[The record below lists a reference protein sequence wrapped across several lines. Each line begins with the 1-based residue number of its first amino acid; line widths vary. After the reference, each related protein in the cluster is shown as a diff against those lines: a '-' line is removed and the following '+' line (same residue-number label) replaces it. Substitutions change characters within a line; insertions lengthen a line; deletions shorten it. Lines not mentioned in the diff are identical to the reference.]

1 MTTSVSVMVVAVFL
15 ASLVEM
21 VEALT
26 IVVAVG
32 ATRGWRTALEG
43 VVAALGALCVLVVVF
58 GPTLTSIPLNSL
70 RLIVGAFLLVFG
82 MQWLRKAI
90 LRSAGLKAKHD
101 EDAIYADTV
110 ASLSSLS
117 QRDTAGFVTSFKG
130 VFLEGVEV
138 VVTVITLGSPSHR
151 ILMASGA
158 ALLAVVVVTLA
169 GLVVSR
175 HLSRVPEN
183 GFKMTVGLMLMA
195 YGTFWVGEGLGFQ
208 WPNGE
213 AAILELAGF
222 YALATASVI
231 PYLRNSAT
239 VAQS

>member
-1 MTTSVSVMVVAVFL
+1 MVVAVFL

-32 ATRGWRTALEG
+32 ATRGWRNALEG
-43 VVAALGALCVLVVVF
+43 VIAAFGALGVLVVVF
-58 GPTLTSIPLNSL
+58 GPTLTNIPLNSL
-70 RLIVGAFLLVFG
+70 RLIVGSFLLVFG

-101 EDAIYADTV
+101 EDAIYAETV
-110 ASLSSLS
+110 ASLSAPHK
-117 QRDTAGFVTSFKG
+117 RDTAGFVTAFKG
-130 VFLEGVEV
+130 VFLEGIEV

-151 ILMASGA
+151 ILLASSA
-158 ALLAVVVVTLA
+158 ALSAVAVVIVT

-183 GFKMTVGLMLMA
+183 GLKMTVGLMLVA
-195 YGTFWVGEGLGFQ
+195 YGTFWVGEGLGFH

-213 AAILELAGF
+213 VTILELAGF
-222 YALATASVI
+222 YALATASAI
-231 PYLRNSAT
+231 QYLRNSLRA
-239 VAQS
+239 ALS